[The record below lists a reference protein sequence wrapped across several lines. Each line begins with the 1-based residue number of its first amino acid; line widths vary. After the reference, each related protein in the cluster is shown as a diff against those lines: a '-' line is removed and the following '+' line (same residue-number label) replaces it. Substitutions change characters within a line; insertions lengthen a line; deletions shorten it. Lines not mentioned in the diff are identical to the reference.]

1 MPGIYP
7 FVIWSFEHDAWWRPG
22 RMRYTTELDAAGRYS
37 EAEAREIVDNANR
50 YANQENERALT
61 LADALESGPPK

>member
-1 MPGIYP
+1 
-7 FVIWSFEHDAWWRPG
+7 
-22 RMRYTTELDAAGRYS
+22 MRYTTELDAAGRYS